1 MISRIHEIEVPD
13 DDPFRD
19 DVLGRKEVVAFLTK
33 LVSRTNGPFV
43 LAIDSEWGTGKTTL
57 IAMVQAILRKE
68 NFQCIHFN
76 AWKADYVPDPLVPMV
91 ATINQIQ
98 LPAGDAATT
107 FRDCLKTLKKG
118 TGVLAKRSVIA
129 GVKAAS
135 FGILDVESDVEKV
148 VAELTG
154 DTAKDIVEAFEKE
167 SEILTKFRSDL
178 EAAVGQLAGAG
189 KQPNLIFFIDELDR
203 CRPDFAIKLLERVK
217 HLFDVPNIVF
227 VLSID
232 KAQLEA
238 STTAV
243 YGSGINAA
251 EYLRRFIDLEFG
263 VPTVS
268 GKQFTEVLL
277 KRVGLDGVFAERTR
291 NSALLYDREHFVQ
304 FFTFL
309 ADLCQLTLRAQERC
323 ATRLKIVM
331 DQTPTDHFL
340 DPIVIAVL
348 LVLRTV
354 KPMLFSQ
361 IIAGAAGTKD
371 VMGYLHS
378 LPGAEKMATN
388 RVGAII
394 EAELLAVDHDRN
406 KSNERMN
413 EIDLIVKDETRP
425 EKERE
430 YAREL
435 LEMIRYSSKYR
446 HGHVV
451 IRWIAAKVDM
461 AALTR
466 DRS

>member
-19 DVLGRKEVVAFLTK
+19 DVLRRKEVVEFLAQ
-33 LVSRTNGPFV
+33 LVGRTTGPFV

-57 IAMVQAILRKE
+57 IAMLQAILRKK

-91 ATINQIQ
+91 ATINQIE

-107 FRDCLKTLKKG
+107 FRNHLKTIKKG

-129 GVKAAS
+129 GVKAAT

-154 DTAKDIVEAFEKE
+154 DTAKDIVERFEKE

-178 EAAVGQLAGAG
+178 ESAVAQLAAAG

-203 CRPDFAIKLLERVK
+203 CRPDFAITLLERVK
-217 HLFDVPNIVF
+217 HLFDVSNIVF

-232 KAQLEA
+232 KVQLEA

-263 VPTVS
+263 VPTVG
-268 GKQFTEVLL
+268 GKPFTEVLL
-277 KRVGLDGVFAERTR
+277 TRVGLDEVFAERTG
-291 NSALLYDREHFVQ
+291 NSELRYDRDNFVR
-304 FFTFL
+304 FFTLL
-309 ADLCQLTLRAQERC
+309 ADLCQLTLRARERC

-331 DQTPTDHFL
+331 DQTPSNHYL
-340 DPIVIAVL
+340 DPIVVAVL

-354 KPMLFSQ
+354 KPALFSQ
-361 IIAGAAGTKD
+361 IVDGVAGTKD
-371 VMGYLHS
+371 VIGYLRS
-378 LPGAEKMATN
+378 LSGAEKMDTN
-388 RVGAII
+388 QMGAVI
-394 EAELLAVDHDRN
+394 EAELLAADHDRN
-406 KSNERMN
+406 QKVARMK
-413 EIDLIVKDETRP
+413 ELEHIVKDEARSEP
-425 EKERE
+425 ERT
-430 YAREL
+430 YAKEL
-435 LEMIRYSSKYR
+435 LDMIPYSTRSGR
-446 HGHVV
+446 SRVS
-451 IRWIAAKVDM
+451 IRWIASKVDM

-466 DRS
+466 DSE